1 MLTARLQTAYLMY
14 VEVMAATVGVCPVAN
29 KSGFAKNSRTET
41 GTHSNPRMMM
51 ARCHTK
57 PTNAYFFAPYA
68 YSQHRMPTVSTGHC
82 SSVESHM
89 QCVSVKKAKNLTVA
103 STAANMIH
111 NGKANTELQ
120 FT

>member
-1 MLTARLQTAYLMY
+1 MY

-41 GTHSNPRMMM
+41 GTHSNPKMIM

-68 YSQHRMPTVSTGHC
+68 YSQHRMPIVSTVCLQSATYAYIQHRTLK
-82 SSVESHM
+82 
-89 QCVSVKKAKNLTVA
+89 QCRISCAMYQCEERKHPKK
-103 STAANMIH
+103 I
-111 NGKANTELQ
+111 
-120 FT
+120 